1 VFLLA
6 YGAITPSFSTTFFM
20 VFSEALGGAPAYWVV
35 TLLVSIAAL
44 IPFFTLSV
52 VKTWF
57 FPDYHNKIQWLQHKV
72 KADDPEAELGMVL
85 RQFSV
90 RSTGVGVSA
99 RRDAKLV
106 RVNSRVFQADS
117 SSQGDQL
124 P

>member
-1 VFLLA
+1 MITRNFIKLTLTVLAGCRYVFLLA

-35 TLLVSIAAL
+35 TLLVSVAAL

-57 FPDYHNKIQWLQHKV
+57 FPDYHNKIQWLQHT
-72 KADDPEAELGMVL
+72 ARHDDPEAEFGRVL

-90 RSTGVGVSA
+90 RGQFCLGYLHGSFTY
-99 RRDAKLV
+99 
-106 RVNSRVFQADS
+106 
-117 SSQGDQL
+117 
-124 P
+124 

>member
-1 VFLLA
+1 
-6 YGAITPSFSTTFFM
+6 M

-35 TLLVSIAAL
+35 TLLVSVAAL

-57 FPDYHNKIQWLQHKV
+57 FPDYHNKIQWLQHKA
-72 KADDPEAELGMVL
+72 KADDPETELGMVL